1 MQPTSSSYSIVQ
13 KWDTAHLTKAPF
25 YGLGYRERLHEI
37 WHLLTL
43 ARPGYIFDKIA
54 GGKKRV
60 ALKILDIARARIFR
74 SSFLVSGE
82 RDKLFT
88 WEKVVPPARV
98 TLPAEVRQLAPCPSF
113 RSPLPSFWDECTT
126 SCKRSA
132 EFCKDRSEKLVRP
145 GRDHINRASTS
156 HLTKLP

>member
-1 MQPTSSSYSIVQ
+1 MQLTSSSYSIVQ
-13 KWDTAHLTKAPF
+13 NTAHLTKAPF

-60 ALKILDIARARIFR
+60 ALKTGHSMRTHFPFEFSRLRWARQVVYMRESCPACQGYFTCR
-74 SSFLVSGE
+74 GE
-82 RDKLFT
+82 TTR
-88 WEKVVPPARV
+88 P
-98 TLPAEVRQLAPCPSF
+98 LPLL
-113 RSPLPSFWDECTT
+113 RSPLPSFWDKCTT